1 MQCLRIAFLSE
12 SAKKKYTEIPQ
23 GSVVADQVEY
33 EEFLKA
39 RGQVPDREGDGKSF
53 LVAHFFP

>member
-1 MQCLRIAFLSE
+1 LSE
-12 SAKKKYTEIPQ
+12 SAKKKYTEISQ

-39 RGQVPDREGDGKSF
+39 RDQVPDREGDGKSF